1 MGGFRRESESCKLQG
16 PLGDV
21 CGEVCLEV
29 LPAGLQRDS
38 NGWGWGG
45 AGFTLG
51 RQTTDRTFQLGEESL
66 TPLGPISIL

>member
-29 LPAGLQRDS
+29 LPAGLQL
-38 NGWGWGG
+38 GQQWVGLEGG
-45 AGFTLG
+45 QVLPWVG
-51 RQTTDRTFQLGEESL
+51 RLQTGLSSWE
-66 TPLGPISIL
+66 